1 MKILVFTDDRIGDE
15 MTSAARRA
23 WHIGRTLHQ
32 IGHRV
37 AVVGAAGS
45 SRPSEGGPEVTVRPH
60 WRGAGAVISPPWC
73 LPPRALVGRHRIIV
87 DGTTPRLA
95 ELAAM
100 ADAPDIVQRRRRVA
114 ARLPLAAARADAV
127 LVAGDVQRAWWR
139 DRIGSR
145 DVPILEVPSG
155 IPDDD
160 PDPGRD
166 DIPGVPRG
174 WAVLLWWAGHQPWL
188 DLETLLA
195 ARARLGGAPLSL
207 VVSTSRRP
215 GSDRTQLDATSLLN
229 RARRHGLQPP
239 MVVPLED
246 WVPTAERHRLLN
258 RVTALAILHH
268 PGGEADLSFRSGA
281 LDGLW
286 AGVPLLLT
294 EGGAVAILARE
305 HGWGAVV
312 PPTAP
317 AATAAALE
325 LLLGERTQQ
334 RCRAAL
340 ARDRDD
346 WRWSRRVAP
355 LADAFVGLGG
365 ARRGSLT
372 IAGVRSATALAG
384 RGHVT

>member
-1 MKILVFTDDRIGDE
+1 MKILVITDDRIGDE
-15 MTSAARRA
+15 MSNAARRA

-37 AVVGAAGS
+37 AVVGATGS
-45 SRPSEGGPEVTVRPH
+45 SHPSEGGPEVTDRPR
-60 WRGAGAVISPPWC
+60 WRGTGAVISPPWC
-73 LPPRALVGRHRIIV
+73 LPLRALVGRHRIIV
-87 DGTTPRLA
+87 DGTTPRHA

-100 ADAPDIVQRRRRVA
+100 ADTPEIVQRRRRVA
-114 ARLPLAAARADAV
+114 ARIPLAAARADAV
-127 LVAGDVQRAWWR
+127 LVAGDHQRTWWR
-139 DRIGSR
+139 DRIGPR
-145 DVPILEVPSG
+145 DVPILDVPSG

-166 DIPGVPRG
+166 DIAGVPRG
-174 WAVLLWWAGHQPWL
+174 WAALLWWAGHRPWL

-207 VVSTSRRP
+207 VVPTSRRP
-215 GSDRTQLDATSLLN
+215 GSDRPHLETTALLAG
-229 RARRHGLQPP
+229 ARRHGLQPP
-239 MVVPLED
+239 LVVPLED
-246 WVPTAERHRLLN
+246 WVPAAAKHRVLN

-268 PGGEADLSFRSGA
+268 PGVEADLSFRSGA

-294 EGGAVAILARE
+294 EGGGVASLARE

-340 ARDRDD
+340 VRDRDD
-346 WRWSRRVAP
+346 WRWSRVVAP
-355 LADAFVGLGG
+355 LAEAFAGIGG
-365 ARRGSLT
+365 GRRGSLT
-372 IAGVRSATALAG
+372 IAGLRSAVAIAG
-384 RGHVT
+384 RRTVT